1 MLMLSRSYIL
11 YASAI
16 FLSAFL
22 LFQIQPIAGKH
33 MLPYFGG
40 SSSVWATSLLFFT
53 GMLFFGYLYAYLLC
67 RLPEK
72 KQVLVH
78 FTVVMCATLASLAML
93 LAWRSL
99 FPTMEWTIASLLSP
113 WLQLLFALA
122 FSIGLPYF
130 LLSTT
135 GPLLQYWY
143 GITEKRE
150 PYKLYALSN
159 IGSFLALGSY
169 PFLVEPNST
178 VPVQDGIW
186 LGLFLVYAA
195 LAALVCNRFF
205 RSQRDIPTYKSDL
218 STDKSDLYVEV
229 GTISRGRKVA
239 WVVLA
244 ALPSFLLVA
253 TTTQITQLVAPLPLL
268 WIVPLSLYLVTY
280 ILAFS
285 GYGRGVFTWFLLL
298 AFAIAAYEYHG
309 TGYAESTWRVIS
321 DTLLLFFC
329 GLYCHAQLYAN
340 RPDTRSS
347 SLFYLCLS
355 FGGMIGA
362 LLASVVAPL
371 IFPDLWE
378 FPIGIALAALVAITF
393 VPSSLASRIQPGYLR
408 ATKILL
414 LCSILVAAYSLVSE
428 GDEREVLVRYRNF
441 YGTALVYQTPE
452 LKVLLNGGTIH
463 GVQMRDAHFEFI
475 GATYFSARS
484 GIARAIM
491 DRYLA
496 HPDRTLNIGITG
508 LGAGAISAYCG
519 SGDTYVYYEID
530 PSIEKVAREHF
541 SYLSRCK
548 GVEVRTGDARILL
561 EQERRRGETNDF
573 DVLAM
578 DAFNDD
584 TIPVHLIT
592 KEAIQ
597 LYLEHIQ
604 EDGII
609 AINTSNRLLDI
620 APVIVSTAEE
630 LGLSWLIVI
639 TDGSDDITEWPS
651 EWVLLSKNP
660 DTFKSDTFTN
670 LPRRIPESR
679 PRPWTDDY
687 SDILSVLLLPAVM
700 DSLSGFLN
708 FSD

>member
-1 MLMLSRSYIL
+1 MSSPRTYLS

-22 LFQIQPIAGKH
+22 LFQVQPIAGKH

-53 GMLFFGYLYAYLLC
+53 GTLFFGYLYVYLLC

-72 KQVLVH
+72 KQVVVH
-78 FTVVMCATLASLAML
+78 LAVVVSAALASIAML
-93 LAWRSL
+93 VAWRSL
-99 FPTMEWTIASLLSP
+99 FPSMEWTSSSALSP
-113 WLQLLFALA
+113 WVQLLFALA
-122 FSIGLPYF
+122 LSIGLPYF

-178 VPVQDGIW
+178 IHIQEVAW
-186 LGLFLVYAA
+186 LAMFLVYAA
-195 LAALVCNRFF
+195 LATFISVLFLKARTVAAQATPPPHTPR
-205 RSQRDIPTYKSDL
+205 KSL
-218 STDKSDLYVEV
+218 LL
-229 GTISRGRKVA
+229 
-239 WVVLA
+239 WVLLA

-253 TTTQITQLVAPLPLL
+253 VTTQVTQLVAPLPLL
-268 WIVPLSLYLVTY
+268 WIVPLAIYLLTF
-280 ILAFS
+280 IIAFS

-298 AFAIAAYEYHG
+298 VSAILAYEFLD
-309 TGYAESTWRVIS
+309 TGYAQSMWRVLS
-321 DTLLLFFC
+321 DTLLLFFS
-329 GLYCHAQLYAN
+329 GLYCHAQLYAM
-340 RPDTRSS
+340 RPETRVS

-362 LLASVVAPL
+362 LLASIVAPL

-378 FPIGIALAALVAITF
+378 FPIGVAFAALIALAFIPNRITSF
-393 VPSSLASRIQPGYLR
+393 IQPSYIR
-408 ATKILL
+408 TTQVLL
-414 LCSILVAAYSLVSE
+414 LCAIAVAAYSLGSVE
-428 GDEREVLVRYRNF
+428 DGRETLARYRNF
-441 YGTALVYQTPE
+441 YGTAHAYQTPD
-452 LKVLLNGGTIH
+452 LKVLVHGGTIH
-463 GVQMRDAHFEFI
+463 GVQMRDSHFEFI

-484 GIARAIM
+484 GVARAIM

-496 HPDRTLNIGITG
+496 HPERTLNIGITG
-508 LGAGAISAYCG
+508 LGIGAITAYCG
-519 SGDTYVYYEID
+519 SGDKYVYYEID
-530 PSIEKVAREHF
+530 PEIEKVAREHF
-541 SYLSRCK
+541 TYLSRCE

-561 EQERRRGETNDF
+561 EQERRKGIQNDY

-584 TIPVHLIT
+584 TIPVHLVT

-597 LYLEHIQ
+597 LYLDHIQ
-604 EDGII
+604 DDGII
-609 AINTSNRLLDI
+609 AIHTSNRLLDI
-620 APVIVSTAEE
+620 APVIISEAED
-630 LGLSWLIVI
+630 LDLSWLIVI
-639 TDGSDDITEWPS
+639 TDGTDDITEWPS

-660 DTFKSDTFTN
+660 ETFKSETFAN
-670 LPRRIPESR
+670 SPSRIPENR
-679 PRPWTDDY
+679 PRAWTDDY
-687 SDILSVLLLPAVM
+687 SDILSVLSLPAIM
-700 DSLSGFLN
+700 DSLPEFLN